1 MELTLVDAP
10 GRDRISIEMVLERE
24 GCTVVDWQDA
34 AGTHYK
40 AHAHPHDEVI
50 AVIEGR
56 IDFVTD
62 GKRHILEP
70 GKILYLP
77 AGTTHTADV
86 PKYGDVRYLI
96 GSKIS
101 EPA

>member
-1 MELTLVDAP
+1 MELALVDAP

-24 GCTVVDWQDA
+24 GCAAVEWQDA

-40 AHAHPHDEVI
+40 AHSHPHDEII

-56 IDFVTD
+56 IDFVVD

-70 GKILYLP
+70 GKILFLP

-86 PKYGDVRYLI
+86 PKYGAVRYLI
-96 GSKIS
+96 GSK
-101 EPA
+101 A